1 VRYDWQ
7 LYHAQIGACYLAAEQ
22 NMTLVSPGRLGSKEL
37 WMKPVLPLQ
46 IALAD
51 AYASSID

>member
-1 VRYDWQ
+1 
-7 LYHAQIGACYLAAEQ
+7 
-22 NMTLVSPGRLGSKEL
+22 MTLGSLGRLGSKEQ
-37 WMKPVLPLQ
+37 WMKPVLPSQ